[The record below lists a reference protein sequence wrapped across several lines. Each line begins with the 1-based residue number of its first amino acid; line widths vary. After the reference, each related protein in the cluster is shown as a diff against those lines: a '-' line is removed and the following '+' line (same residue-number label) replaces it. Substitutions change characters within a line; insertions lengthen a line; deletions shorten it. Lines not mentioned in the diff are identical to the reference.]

1 MNSYI
6 MIRRLRFPVILLL
19 AGVIALLDRMN
30 VINDF
35 WHWFVPLLL
44 ILLGVL
50 LLAERVV
57 LSASGYTA
65 MPFPGAQYPGAPNP
79 SGATGY
85 GPYPGQPEAY
95 IPPAHQPEPKKD
107 FEGGEI

>member
-1 MNSYI
+1 
-6 MIRRLRFPVILLL
+6 MIHRLRGPVILLL

-30 VINDF
+30 IINGF

-44 ILLGVL
+44 ILLGVF

-57 LSASGYTA
+57 LAAGGGYPA
-65 MPFPGAQYPGAPNP
+65 APYPGAVYP
-79 SGATGY
+79 SASTGY

-95 IPPAHQPEPKKD
+95 VPPIPQPEANKD
-107 FEGGEI
+107 FEGGER

>member
-6 MIRRLRFPVILLL
+6 MIRRLRGPVILLM
-19 AGVIALLDRMN
+19 AGVIALLDRMD

-57 LSASGYTA
+57 LSASGY
-65 MPFPGAQYPGAPNP
+65 PVVPYPGAPDP
-79 SGATGY
+79 RAATGY

-95 IPPAHQPEPKKD
+95 IPPAQQPDPKKD